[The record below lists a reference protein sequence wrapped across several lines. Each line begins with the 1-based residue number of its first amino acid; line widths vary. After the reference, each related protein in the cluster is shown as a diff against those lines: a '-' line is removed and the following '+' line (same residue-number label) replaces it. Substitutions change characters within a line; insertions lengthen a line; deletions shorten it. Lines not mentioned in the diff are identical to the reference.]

1 MPPIVKQHRTKKNKA
16 CMCKFFHIYRKVV
29 WFGCVRWTVL
39 PEMFKRSDSQSALF
53 IGNGDDDA
61 AVLLVGG
68 YGGTGR
74 EAWLLSGRP
83 QINHDGQWR
92 WLQLS
97 PMQEKRHDQPAMLL
111 LGRERALVCGGFYGT
126 RTAKML
132 QLPRNDNEKG
142 VWTLLIQPMTPSGAE
157 HSLSTSTTAL

>member
-1 MPPIVKQHRTKKNKA
+1 
-16 CMCKFFHIYRKVV
+16 
-29 WFGCVRWTVL
+29 
-39 PEMFKRSDSQSALF
+39 MFKRSDSQSALF

-83 QINHDGQWR
+83 QINQDGQWR

-111 LGRERALVCGGFYGT
+111 LGRERVLVCGGFHGT
-126 RTAKML
+126 RTAEML

-142 VWTLLIQPMTPSGAE
+142 VWTLLTQPMTPSGGRTFLVNFNHRIVAVGE
-157 HSLSTSTTAL
+157 LQMKLSTVKPEFALNEHVSFKARTSGARIYR

>member
-1 MPPIVKQHRTKKNKA
+1 MSPIVKQHITKKNKA
-16 CMCKFFHIYRKVV
+16 CMCKFFHILVNHCKVAC
-29 WFGCVRWTVL
+29 FDCVRWTDL
-39 PEMFKRSDSQSALF
+39 PEILKRSDSQSALF

-83 QINHDGQWR
+83 QINRDGQWR

-97 PMQEKRHDQPAMLL
+97 PMQEIRHDQPV
-111 LGRERALVCGGFYGT
+111 ENVC
-126 RTAKML
+126 
-132 QLPRNDNEKG
+132 
-142 VWTLLIQPMTPSGAE
+142 
-157 HSLSTSTTAL
+157 